1 MFKFHLLI
9 EIEILTSCFVLFFV
23 DFQNQNVPHNSSLY
37 KKPFVESFEE
47 TPLWVAVLTY
57 MGYGILTIFGYLRD
71 FLRHW
76 DIEKCHVA
84 RERDE
89 QKVMKCILKF
99 FTYKTNSG
107 DKFQTRQNNLVVLL
121 LLQHVLCLNF
131 GYLMSEK
138 SWCSCYVVLHLVQ
151 RLLLI

>member
-1 MFKFHLLI
+1 M
-9 EIEILTSCFVLFFV
+9 
-23 DFQNQNVPHNSSLY
+23 
-37 KKPFVESFEE
+37 ESFEE

-89 QKVMKCILKF
+89 QKVMKCMLTF